1 MFPGV
6 TRFLPSAR
14 KPVATPSLRTTHNM
28 KASPQ
33 QSAAIETLD
42 GPLLIVAGPGAG
54 KTFTLVERTINLISS
69 RNVEPSRI
77 LVSTF
82 TEKAAKE
89 LLTRISSRLIE
100 RGLSV
105 NPADMAIGTLHSIF
119 LRLLEEFR
127 PFTRIRRN
135 YTVLDQFDQQ
145 YFFFQNLSHFKAI
158 DGLENVL
165 RPGQAVSGW
174 WLAELLMERLNKL
187 SEEGIDTEYLVSSP
201 IKELQ
206 ILGMA
211 YKIYHELLET
221 NNALDFSTI
230 QVEALRL
237 FSHEKV
243 REVLEN
249 RFDYLMIDEY
259 QDTNTI
265 QEKIVLKLGSGTK
278 NICVCGDDDQSLY
291 RFRGASIRNILEFPE
306 RFDPG
311 ACKRIYLTENYRSHP
326 AIVEFYNEWMRLTDW
341 EGPST
346 QASAPPKSFRF
357 PKTIVPAGA
366 DRTDRPTVF
375 KVSGQDGQNDWAA
388 QVIAFL
394 KSRRSDGMIKDW
406 NQVVFLFRSVTNAKV
421 LGFARDLESE
431 GIPVYAPRSKM
442 FFEREEIQRMIGA
455 LLFIFPQ
462 YGSIRQVREGQQLD
476 VWDYYD
482 ACLRDFIAHIKSG
495 ADNQIGAWLIGLAK
509 KHIRLS
515 ENTNYAFAG
524 LFYQLLQ
531 FPTFSRYLSEDIAHS
546 GVRDSRP
553 ARNLSKFSRLLQKY
567 EYLYHV
573 ILFRP
578 DRLDK
583 DLLTFFN
590 TFLRFLFEGGIG
602 EYEDESEYAPSG
614 CVSMMTI
621 HQSKGMEFPIVLVGS
636 LDASPRKQHGE
647 LDILLQQAFD
657 GREPF
662 EPWERTKTFDFWR
675 LFYTA
680 FSRAQNMLILTAQE
694 NTPKARGQRNVPSP
708 YFRPLYQLLKDW
720 SALTFDPAVVMLAEV
735 KDVNLKHAYSFTSDV
750 LVYEGCPQQYR
761 FFKDLEFA
769 PVRTN
774 AIVFGTLVH
783 QTIED
788 IHKTVLRGEETR
800 VTAEQISS
808 WFRANYNNISQKER
822 TYLAEPVLRIAEEHV
837 QRYALRERANWH
849 RLRDAEVELSLL
861 KPDYILQ
868 GTVDLVQADDGSYEI
883 VDFKSEKKPDIF
895 DDKDKIDRY
904 RRQLQIYAHLLEEKR
919 QIVVSHMTLYY
930 TGEES
935 GSPRITFERARSDV
949 KGTIEA
955 VDRVIRKVVAKD
967 YGLRD
972 RPQKLCKNCDFSAY
986 CDMNFCRA

>member
-1 MFPGV
+1 ME
-6 TRFLPSAR
+6 
-14 KPVATPSLRTTHNM
+14 M
-28 KASPQ
+28 KASSQ
-33 QSAAIETLD
+33 QLAAIEALD
-42 GPLLIVAGPGAG
+42 GPLLIIAGPGAG

-69 RNVEPSRI
+69 RAVDPSRI

-89 LLTRISSRLIE
+89 LLTRISNRLLE
-100 RGLSV
+100 RGMSV

-127 PFTRIRRN
+127 HFTRIRRN

-145 YFFFQNLSHFKAI
+145 YFFFQNLSHFRDI
-158 DGLENVL
+158 EGLEDVL
-165 RPGQAVSGW
+165 RPGQRLSGW
-174 WLAELLMERLNKL
+174 WFAESLMERLNKL
-187 SEEGIDTEYLVSSP
+187 SEEGVDTKSLLSSDLS
-201 IKELQ
+201 ELK
-206 ILGMA
+206 ILGAA
-211 YKIYHELLET
+211 YQKYQGLLDI

-230 QVEALRL
+230 QVEALNL
-237 FSHEKV
+237 FANEKV
-243 REVLEN
+243 RSELES

-265 QEKIVLKLGSGTK
+265 QEKIVLKLGNGTK

-291 RFRGASIRNILEFPE
+291 RFRGASIRNILEFSE
-306 RFDPG
+306 RFPEG
-311 ACKRIYLTENYRSHP
+311 ACKHVYLTENYRSHP
-326 AIVEFYNEWMRLTDW
+326 AIVNFYNQWMRLTDW
-341 EGPST
+341 ESPPT
-346 QASAPPKSFRF
+346 QDGAPPKTFRF
-357 PKTIVPAGA
+357 KKTILSVSE
-366 DRTDRPTVF
+366 DRGNRPVVF
-375 KVSGQDGQNDWAA
+375 KVAGQDGQDNWAD
-388 QVIAFL
+388 QTVAFL
-394 KSRRSDGMIKDW
+394 RCRRDDGIIKDW
-406 NQVVFLFRSVTNAKV
+406 NQVAFLFRSVTNEKV
-421 LGFARDLESE
+421 IEFARNLERE

-442 FFEREEIQRMIGA
+442 FFEREEIRRVIGA

-462 YGSIRQVREGQQLD
+462 YGAIRQVREDQQLA
-476 VWDYYD
+476 VWAYYD
-482 ACLRDFIAHIKSG
+482 SCLRDFISHIKSG
-495 ADNQIGAWLIGLAK
+495 TDDQIAPWLVSVAK
-509 KHIRLS
+509 KHVGLS
-515 ENTNYAFAG
+515 ENTNYAFSG

-531 FPTFSRYLSEDIAHS
+531 FPTFSRYLAEDIAHS

-578 DRLDK
+578 DRLEK

-590 TFLRFLFEGGIG
+590 TFMRFLFEGGIG

-621 HQSKGMEFPIVLVGS
+621 HQSKGLEFPIVLVGS
-636 LDASPRKQHGE
+636 LDASPRKQHDE
-647 LDILLQQAFD
+647 LDILLQQTFD

-680 FSRAQNMLILTAQE
+680 YSRAQNMLILTAQE

-708 YFRPLYQLLKDW
+708 YFRPLYQPLKNWDEL
-720 SALTFDPAVVMLAEV
+720 AFDPTAIRLADV

-750 LVYEGCPQQYR
+750 LVFEGCAQQYR
-761 FFKDLEFA
+761 FFKDLEFS

-774 AIVFGTLVH
+774 AIVFGALVH

-788 IHKTVLRGEETR
+788 IHKAVLRGEERR
-800 VTAEQISS
+800 VTPDQISS

-837 QRYALRERANWH
+837 QRYAVKERVNWH

-895 DDKDKIDRY
+895 DDKDRIDRY

-919 QIVVSHMTLYY
+919 QIAVSRMTLYH

-935 GSPRITFERARSDV
+935 GNPRITFDRSKSDV
-949 KGTIEA
+949 KGTIES
-955 VDRVIRKVVAKD
+955 VDKIIKKIVAKD
-967 YGLRD
+967 YGLKE
-972 RPQKLCKNCDFSAY
+972 RPHKLCKNCDFRAY
-986 CDMNFCRA
+986 CDMNFCRS